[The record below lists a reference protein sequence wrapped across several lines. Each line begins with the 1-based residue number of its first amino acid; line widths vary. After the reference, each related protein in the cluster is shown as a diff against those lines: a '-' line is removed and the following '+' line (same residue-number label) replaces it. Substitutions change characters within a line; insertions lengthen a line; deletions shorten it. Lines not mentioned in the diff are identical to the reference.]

1 MIFSC
6 NSGGGLKRTWRY
18 DRLTFAPSYC
28 EQITDS
34 TPCAIDARR
43 KIAHGVIM
51 ARDDPMM
58 RFRAPADLKALIE
71 EAAAKNGRSL
81 NAEIVHRLERSLEDE
96 AIESDS
102 LDMTLR
108 ASELYK
114 NAYDL
119 HNLILRTH
127 DDILKSTLAKTRDE
141 LIRQFEQI
149 MQKSGYSD
157 KIGKYPWE

>member
-1 MIFSC
+1 
-6 NSGGGLKRTWRY
+6 
-18 DRLTFAPSYC
+18 
-28 EQITDS
+28 
-34 TPCAIDARR
+34 
-43 KIAHGVIM
+43 M

-58 RFRAPADLKALIE
+58 RFRAPTELKARIE
-71 EAAAKNGRSL
+71 EAASKNGRSL
-81 NAEIVHRLERSLEDE
+81 NAEIVHRLERSLENE
-96 AIESDS
+96 AIEGDS
-102 LDMTLR
+102 IDLALR

-141 LIRQFEQI
+141 LTRQFEQI

-157 KIGKYPWE
+157 KIGKYPWK

>member
-1 MIFSC
+1 
-6 NSGGGLKRTWRY
+6 
-18 DRLTFAPSYC
+18 
-28 EQITDS
+28 
-34 TPCAIDARR
+34 
-43 KIAHGVIM
+43 M